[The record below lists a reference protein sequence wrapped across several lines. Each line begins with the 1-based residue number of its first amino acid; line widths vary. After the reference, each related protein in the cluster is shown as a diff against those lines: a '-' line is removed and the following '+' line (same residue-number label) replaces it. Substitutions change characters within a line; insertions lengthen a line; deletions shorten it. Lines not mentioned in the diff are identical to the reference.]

1 MQGDPSRNTLSLKE
15 VLERLKCGEEISKE
29 VLIESIKGHCEENAT
44 LQNDNA
50 TLQKEK
56 ASLQEEIAKINE
68 QLQKSDAIIVKL
80 EAQHNVD
87 RGMIDSH
94 QREFQRVSQERDDL
108 NSQLK
113 EKDEI
118 MVKQQSQLK
127 EKDEI
132 MVKQQSQLKEKD
144 EMLANQ
150 QRVNTERMMMFEADM
165 LAKHARD
172 IQATREAM
180 RDKAFNEVMD
190 FAIAYVDAHVKVNK
204 HKRER
209 LHRYILS
216 KGAYKISDN
225 LRTTYADIF
234 VDLLKI
240 IDALL
245 LEDDNIEET
254 PEEDF
259 PNDE

>member
-108 NSQLK
+108 N
-113 EKDEI
+113 
-118 MVKQQSQLK
+118 SQLK